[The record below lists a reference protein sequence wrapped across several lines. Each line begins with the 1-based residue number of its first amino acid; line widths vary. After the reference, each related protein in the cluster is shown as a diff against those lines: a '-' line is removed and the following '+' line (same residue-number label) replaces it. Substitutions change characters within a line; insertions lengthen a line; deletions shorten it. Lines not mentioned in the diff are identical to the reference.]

1 MIRLLLLI
9 LTFFPL
15 TDIGK
20 INAAKTAAKKAY
32 LRGDYQVA
40 AQQYQYLVDSLG
52 VQEEEVL
59 MNLAHA
65 RFQLNDSIPARLGYQ
80 QLTSSANSAIR
91 STAMQ
96 QLGVMSTKSGR
107 LEEALEFFRSA
118 LKANPSNEE
127 ARFNYELVKRKL
139 EEQQKQ
145 QQQQQKNNNN
155 KKDKNQDQKNDQ
167 QKKDQQKQQ
176 QEQQKKNDQKKDQ
189 QQQSDKKED
198 QNKQEQQKKDSQQQK
213 DQDQKK
219 QQQDKLDPEKM
230 KNMKISEDK
239 ARMIL
244 EAMKSNEVQY
254 LQQNKRRA
262 TKPKD
267 KSKPDW

>member
-9 LTFFPL
+9 ATFFPL

-20 INAAKTAAKKAY
+20 INAAKTAAKKAF

-52 VQEEEVL
+52 VQEDEVL

-65 RFQLNDSIPARLGYQ
+65 RFQLNDSIPARQGYQ

-96 QLGVMSTKSGR
+96 QLGVMSTRSGR

-118 LKANPSNEE
+118 LKSNPSNEE

-145 QQQQQKNNNN
+145 QQQQKNNNN
-155 KKDKNQDQKNDQ
+155 KKDKNQNQKNDQ
-167 QKKDQQKQQ
+167 QKKDQQNQQ
-176 QEQQKKNDQKKDQ
+176 QEQQKKNDQKKNQ

-198 QNKQEQQKKDSQQQK
+198 QNKQDQQKKDSQQQK